1 MSKKQQRYDYPV
13 ECLEAQEAA
22 LKEFRDSLV
31 GWEGG
36 SKTLGDGT
44 TIFGVN
50 PENFG
55 TPFDECEIDPHT
67 AIVKTD
73 QGIFLVADKDSDFR
87 NYVEGH
93 DEWVKR
99 AEIRA
104 KHRIRI
110 DIEDCS
116 RRVPDDE
123 VPVSATISEVLEDDE
138 VPVWECSAEDQQTA
152 SVDGYFECV
161 KYAYDGWHRRHEGAV
176 TWGRPFNTEEFTRHL
191 YAMLRRARLV
201 HIPLEVYATLYHHND
216 VRLTVEAGYP
226 WSPPDPSK
234 ADPYIVQRVSDVT
247 KQAMAELPFPERLPF
262 DCVYFAFGGGIELTR
277 EQLRIKTGGERARS
291 LRGAVLIALLLGSHG
306 VCVEFLAGHHVEQG
320 SMIFAVCHRTW
331 GEDLWLPST
340 EPGVPQDLAPFMATS
355 LVEHVNSFV
364 ELSVSTP
371 HSKQHRKDWRRGRK
385 KLGVNKGEPPPEFYP
400 YKLRSTLH
408 RETDGGGGDGIVR
421 TYRTDVRG
429 HERLLVRRGDLP
441 LPLRKREYY
450 RTQGFKIFETEPP
463 PPELREK
470 LRVKGHPSKLRHEWM
485 VVKSIWIDPHLNSND
500 ESLPYVKRLNVA

>member
-1 MSKKQQRYDYPV
+1 VSKKQQRYDYPV
-13 ECLEAQEAA
+13 ECLESQEAA

-73 QGIFLVADKDSDFR
+73 QGIFLVADKDSDFH
-87 NYVEGH
+87 NYVGGH
-93 DEWVKR
+93 DEWIER

-110 DIEDCS
+110 EGEA
-116 RRVPDDE
+116 R
-123 VPVSATISEVLEDDE
+123 EDDA
-138 VPVWECSAEDQQTA
+138 PTSEDQQSA

-176 TWGRPFNTEEFTRHL
+176 TWGRPFSTEEFTQHL

-201 HIPLEVYATLYHHND
+201 HIPFEVYATLYRQND
-216 VRLTVEAGYP
+216 VRLTLEAGYP

-247 KQAMAELPFPERLPF
+247 KQAMSELPFPERLPF
-262 DCVYFAFGGGIELTR
+262 DCVYFAFGSGIQLTR
-277 EQLRIKTGGERARS
+277 EQTLIKTGAERARS
-291 LRGAVLIALLLGSHG
+291 LRGAALIALLLGSHG
-306 VCVEFLAGHHVEQG
+306 ICVEFLHGIHVEHG
-320 SMIFAVCHRTW
+320 DMIFAVCHRTW
-331 GEDLWLPST
+331 GEDFWLPST
-340 EPGVPQDLAPFMATS
+340 EPGVPQDLAPFMAVD
-355 LVEHVNSFV
+355 LVKHVNSFV

-371 HSKQHRKDWRRGRK
+371 HSKQHRKEWRRGRK

-408 RETDGGGGDGIVR
+408 RETDGDGGDGIVR